1 MARSA
6 EAREILRAKALD
18 AAKEQ
23 VKRLLD
29 LEFPDAFDAYE
40 NGLVDYLEADESAD
54 PNKFKFSLSVAVVI
68 HPKNGDVAIGAR
80 SSFGTRHKAE
90 TPDAVVSANP
100 ELPFEKEKAKK

>member
-6 EAREILRAKALD
+6 ESREILRAKALD

-23 VKRLLD
+23 VKRLID
-29 LEFPDAFDAYE
+29 LEFPEAFDAYE
-40 NGLVDYLEADESAD
+40 DQLSEYLGDDASAD
-54 PNKFKFSLSVAVVI
+54 PNKFKFNFGVVI
-68 HPKNGDVAIGAR
+68 TLHPKNSDLAVGAR

-100 ELPFEKEKAKK
+100 ELPGIGRTPKK